1 MSVLLSSHAVVAV
14 LLWTVVPLAALHLW
28 MWRRSKP
35 LLSFQLVLDIV
46 LAAVVGPALLLG
58 ADLDPV
64 RCLQRNRPFAS
75 HSWSSTTTY
84 QPTQSDL
91 VLQFHPWWEA
101 ARRQVLEGRMPLI
114 AEEIG
119 GGLPLLAN
127 GQTGLWA
134 PVMAPVWAR
143 GPERG
148 TTVMA
153 LWKLE
158 LAGLGAF
165 LLMIRGWRLRPEA
178 AALGAVAYAGGA
190 YQVAWLLVP
199 LSWATAAL
207 PWLWWLM
214 VVTLRRRSQWWA
226 PFVTGLL
233 LGWLLGCGLHPETAA
248 IVIGSALLAGLVL
261 HPGRW
266 IRVVAAAAVAVLF
279 AAVLSWPTIG
289 YIGASARLGVTHDQR
304 PNLEPVASGL
314 RTLAVRQMLLP
325 AVNGHPGRGD
335 WRAPFAQAPAAT
347 GIGGAALA
355 LLAVGAVRRR
365 HRRLLWAALAGL
377 GVAAVLYYRLPP
389 LDGLLVRLPPLDRM
403 TLPRFAALV
412 PWSLAVWAALAAD
425 GALRGRVRSWVW
437 WAVPPGLL
445 LAVAALSRPW
455 ELAGADLA
463 LVGLTL
469 AAAAVLPLLLRRP
482 RLLAPL
488 VAAELALYALGIN
501 PLAAS
506 EDRLPRPEVVQKLQA
521 IQAAE
526 GGRVVGID
534 GIFPANLAGR
544 YGLADL
550 RAYDPLRPQPYAAMM
565 AALGQPDPILGGALQ
580 KAPPRLLGAWSVRL
594 LLTPATTEAP
604 GWELVWRGAEGAL
617 WRNPEW
623 LPELRVV
630 GRGLAGGWELL
641 TSEAVDFATTAVV
654 PEGSARFGADEVVIE
669 SEAATSA
676 SVSAVVRCD
685 GPCLVVLARPWA
697 PGWRARIDGA
707 AAPLVRANLAGL
719 GVVAPPGRH
728 EVVLSYHPW
737 RW

>member
-1 MSVLLSSHAVVAV
+1 MVAV
-14 LLWTVVPLAALHLW
+14 LLWTAVPLAALHLW
-28 MWRRSKP
+28 MWRKSKP

-46 LAAVVGPALLLG
+46 LAAVVGPALVLG

-64 RCLQRNRPFAS
+64 RCLQRNQPFAS
-75 HSWSSTTTY
+75 HSWASTTTY

-134 PVMAPVWAR
+134 PVMAPVWVL

-158 LAGLGAF
+158 AAGLGAF
-165 LLMIRGWRLRPEA
+165 LLMFRGWRLRREA

-199 LSWATAAL
+199 LSWTTAAL

-214 VVTLRRRSQWWA
+214 VVILRRRSRWWTPA
-226 PFVTGLL
+226 LAGVL

-248 IVIGSALLAGLVL
+248 IVIGSALLGGLVF

-266 IRVVAAAAVAVLF
+266 IRVVAAAVVAVLF
-279 AAVLSWPTIG
+279 AAALAWPTIG
-289 YIGASARLGVTHDQR
+289 YIGASARLGVTHEHS
-304 PNLEPVASGL
+304 PNLEPVPSGL
-314 RTLAVRQMLLP
+314 RPLAIRQMLLP
-325 AVNGHPGRGD
+325 MVNGHPGRGD

-347 GIGGAALA
+347 GVGGVALA
-355 LLAVGAVRRR
+355 LLALGSVRRR
-365 HRRLLWAALAGL
+365 HRRFLWAALAGL
-377 GVAAVLYYRLPP
+377 GFAAVLFFRLPP

-412 PWSLAVWAALAAD
+412 PWGLAVWAALAAD
-425 GALRGRVRSWVW
+425 GALRGRVRWWGW
-437 WAVPPGLL
+437 WAAAPALL
-445 LAVAALSRPW
+445 LVVAVLSRPW

-469 AAAAVLPLLLRRP
+469 VAAAVLPLLLGRP

-501 PLAAS
+501 PLAAA
-506 EDRLPRPEVVQKLQA
+506 EDRLPRPELVLRLQA
-521 IQAAE
+521 FQAAE
-526 GGRVVGID
+526 GGRVMGVD
-534 GIFPANLAGR
+534 GVFPANLAGR

-550 RAYDPLRPQPYAAMM
+550 RAYDPLRPQPFAAMM
-565 AALGQPDPILGGALQ
+565 AALGQPDPILGGAVRE
-580 KAPPRLLGAWSVRL
+580 APLRLLGAWSVRF
-594 LLTPATTEAP
+594 LLTPAGAEPP
-604 GWELVWRGAEGAL
+604 GWERLWHDADGAL

-630 GRGLAGGWELL
+630 GRAVTGGWDVL
-641 TSEAVDFATTAVV
+641 TSEKVDFTTTAVV
-654 PEGSARFGADEVVIE
+654 PDGSARVAAGKVAIE
-669 SEAATSA
+669 PLALASA
-676 SVSAVVRCD
+676 RISAVVSCD

-697 PGWRARIDGA
+697 PGWRASIDGT

-719 GVVAPPGRH
+719 GLVAPPGRH
-728 EVVLSYHPW
+728 EVVLSYNPW
-737 RW
+737 RWWE